1 MLSRQ
6 YHPRAG
12 DRVGEEDNLPSGAE
26 RSALGRTGSSSSNRG
41 SIYGGRAGEKGL
53 TLQDLQK
60 LDEMMEEAEGI
71 EDPTK
76 MRQLLRRSLSL
87 NRAPGCESG
96 CDPPKR
102 HTDARSPT
110 R

>member
-12 DRVGEEDNLPSGAE
+12 DRVGEEENLPSGSE

-87 NRAPGCESG
+87 NRAPGCELAAT
-96 CDPPKR
+96 R
-102 HTDARSPT
+102 QNAILTLRSPT